1 VLTETPLKVK
11 AALRRLTEI
20 ATLTEQIQSE
30 PHLPI
35 VRRSPSFPKVGT
47 ARRAVRL
54 LHGRGAQASRLCMA
68 ESGATSSAGLVLH
81 CSTRP
86 RRPCPIL
93 KQQGRLRRESGTPV
107 ARHPYPFLSKGAA
120 VGISDLFGQSRRF
133 VIPMFSRQK
142 FSQNKLDDCPSALK
156 NAHLLS
162 PMNLHLE
169 PQEPFFLLPLRT
181 SGVFVQRLRSR
192 FWRAF
197 QRYAK

>member
-1 VLTETPLKVK
+1 MRKVQRMK
-11 AALRRLTEI
+11 EEGKNRQPKGSL
-20 ATLTEQIQSE
+20 
-30 PHLPI
+30 
-35 VRRSPSFPKVGT
+35 PKVGT
-47 ARRAVRL
+47 ARRAVRF

-68 ESGATSSAGLVLH
+68 ESEATSSAGLVLH

-93 KQQGRLRRESGTPV
+93 KRQGRPRRQSGTPA

-142 FSQNKLDDCPSALK
+142 FSHIKLDDCPSALK
-156 NAHLLS
+156 NAHLFS
-162 PMNLHLE
+162 PMNLHLQ
-169 PQEPFFLLPLRT
+169 PQESFFSPPVQT
-181 SGVFVQRLRSR
+181 SGVFVRRLQNR
-192 FWRAF
+192 FWSAF